1 MSNDD
6 AQKFLDQIK
15 AGNFNLSELEKMSVE
30 TVQPVTVSGWEACY
44 SSTTGQLSGYCTVTA
59 DNSGDTVTGCGL
71 VIYKS
76 DGTVMFCLQYSNGF
90 NDVEINTSVGTNLYT
105 TSMGSSVLS
114 IVYGYTQNSGM
125 YFFNQ
130 TLSVGSC

>member
-1 MSNDD
+1 MSND

-15 AGNFNLSELEKMSVE
+15 SGNLDLSELQKMSAE
-30 TVQPVTVSGWEACY
+30 TVQPVTITGWEVCY
-44 SSTTGQLSGYCTVTA
+44 SSATGQLSGYCPA
-59 DNSGDTVTGCGL
+59 AANNSGDTITGIGF
-71 VIYKS
+71 VIYES
-76 DGTVMFCLQYSNGF
+76 DGSPMICLQYSNGF

-114 IVYGYTQNSGM
+114 IVYGFTANSGM